1 MDKLKC
7 NLIVPLLGQK
17 MSDAQVYYEG
27 LITQGHAAESAA
39 QYTQQH
45 FPGFVPAMVVPA
57 PAPAPMMAAP
67 AIVTPMATQPVV
79 VVQHA
84 VGGSQSSALVAY
96 IIWFFL
102 GWLGVHH
109 LYMGRGIGIWL
120 LSLITLQGF
129 GLWWLIDL
137 FLIPSSCSKIR

>member
-1 MDKLKC
+1 
-7 NLIVPLLGQK
+7 
-17 MSDAQVYYEG
+17 
-27 LITQGHAAESAA
+27 
-39 QYTQQH
+39 
-45 FPGFVPAMVVPA
+45 
-57 PAPAPMMAAP
+57 
-67 AIVTPMATQPVV
+67 MATQPVV